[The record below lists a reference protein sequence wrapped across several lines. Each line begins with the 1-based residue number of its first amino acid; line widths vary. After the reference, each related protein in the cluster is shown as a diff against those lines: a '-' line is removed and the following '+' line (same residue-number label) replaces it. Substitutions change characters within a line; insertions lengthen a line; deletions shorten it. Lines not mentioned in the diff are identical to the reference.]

1 MSKIHFDIIEPA
13 FRSSGYNL
21 VVLEN
26 DNRDAINTGLRF
38 VNNDACYPSLMV
50 VGQIMDAVLSG
61 KYDMTK
67 TAVLMSQTGGGCRAS
82 NYMGFIR
89 RALAKAGYP
98 DVPVISIN
106 LASLE
111 KNPGFKFTPAL
122 VQKGMYGLV
131 FGDIFLRC
139 LYHVRPYEAEPGS
152 ANALHEKWKEKC
164 IAFLSQDK
172 LLSHRTYKKMCR
184 EMIRDFDKL
193 PILDI
198 QKPRVGI
205 VGEILVKFAP
215 AANNHLVELLESEGA
230 EAVVPD
236 LLDFFLYC
244 FYNAN
249 FKAEKLGMSDKSV
262 SKWERGVCLPDVSVY
277 KELCSILGISL
288 NEFLAGEDIAQENM
302 IQKSETN
309 IIEVIRD
316 NINKQK
322 CLKVM
327 RCILLVI
334 SICAVAVIG
343 FIIYRL
349 KKPQNYISPIA
360 KDSIEMQTAELL
372 AGPDGAFI
380 YKFVTTDEYKKLR
393 LHIYQYE
400 SGKLSNQDKVE
411 IGFEDIGSPKS
422 GEIVMVPDF
431 GNYVIKL
438 IISGDGSKLSTEIP
452 VLENVEDREYYGR
465 SATEI
470 QNVVDIRYNKQQPLI
485 AFLYDDDTMS
495 VPALDDLINSQ
506 TDLLSK
512 NDYVYYVAFEFCK

>member
-1 MSKIHFDIIEPA
+1 MDLIKI
-13 FRSSGYNL
+13 
-21 VVLEN
+21 
-26 DNRDAINTGLRF
+26 
-38 VNNDACYPSLMV
+38 
-50 VGQIMDAVLSG
+50 G
-61 KYDMTK
+61 KYIAGKRKSLGMTQRQ
-67 TAVLMSQTGGGCRAS
+67 L
-82 NYMGFIR
+82 
-89 RALAKAGYP
+89 
-98 DVPVISIN
+98 
-106 LASLE
+106 
-111 KNPGFKFTPAL
+111 
-122 VQKGMYGLV
+122 
-131 FGDIFLRC
+131 
-139 LYHVRPYEAEPGS
+139 
-152 ANALHEKWKEKC
+152 
-164 IAFLSQDK
+164 
-172 LLSHRTYKKMCR
+172 
-184 EMIRDFDKL
+184 
-193 PILDI
+193 
-198 QKPRVGI
+198 
-205 VGEILVKFAP
+205 
-215 AANNHLVELLESEGA
+215 
-230 EAVVPD
+230 
-236 LLDFFLYC
+236 
-244 FYNAN
+244 
-249 FKAEKLGMSDKSV
+249 AEKLGMSDKSV

-343 FIIYRL
+343 FIIYGL

-512 NDYVYYVAFEFCK
+512 NDYAYYVAFEFCK

>member
-1 MSKIHFDIIEPA
+1 MRWMDLIKI
-13 FRSSGYNL
+13 
-21 VVLEN
+21 
-26 DNRDAINTGLRF
+26 
-38 VNNDACYPSLMV
+38 
-50 VGQIMDAVLSG
+50 G
-61 KYDMTK
+61 KYIAGKRKSLGMTQRQ
-67 TAVLMSQTGGGCRAS
+67 L
-82 NYMGFIR
+82 
-89 RALAKAGYP
+89 
-98 DVPVISIN
+98 
-106 LASLE
+106 
-111 KNPGFKFTPAL
+111 
-122 VQKGMYGLV
+122 
-131 FGDIFLRC
+131 
-139 LYHVRPYEAEPGS
+139 
-152 ANALHEKWKEKC
+152 
-164 IAFLSQDK
+164 
-172 LLSHRTYKKMCR
+172 
-184 EMIRDFDKL
+184 
-193 PILDI
+193 
-198 QKPRVGI
+198 
-205 VGEILVKFAP
+205 
-215 AANNHLVELLESEGA
+215 
-230 EAVVPD
+230 
-236 LLDFFLYC
+236 
-244 FYNAN
+244 
-249 FKAEKLGMSDKSV
+249 AEKLGMSDKSV

-393 LHIYQYE
+393 LHIHRYE
-400 SGKLSNQDKVE
+400 SGRLSNQDKVE

-431 GNYVIKL
+431 DNYVIKL

-470 QNVVDIRYNKQQPLI
+470 QNIVDIRYNKQQPLI

>member
-1 MSKIHFDIIEPA
+1 MDLIKI
-13 FRSSGYNL
+13 
-21 VVLEN
+21 
-26 DNRDAINTGLRF
+26 
-38 VNNDACYPSLMV
+38 
-50 VGQIMDAVLSG
+50 G
-61 KYDMTK
+61 KYIAGKRKSLGMTQRQ
-67 TAVLMSQTGGGCRAS
+67 L
-82 NYMGFIR
+82 
-89 RALAKAGYP
+89 
-98 DVPVISIN
+98 
-106 LASLE
+106 
-111 KNPGFKFTPAL
+111 
-122 VQKGMYGLV
+122 
-131 FGDIFLRC
+131 
-139 LYHVRPYEAEPGS
+139 
-152 ANALHEKWKEKC
+152 
-164 IAFLSQDK
+164 
-172 LLSHRTYKKMCR
+172 
-184 EMIRDFDKL
+184 
-193 PILDI
+193 
-198 QKPRVGI
+198 
-205 VGEILVKFAP
+205 
-215 AANNHLVELLESEGA
+215 
-230 EAVVPD
+230 
-236 LLDFFLYC
+236 
-244 FYNAN
+244 
-249 FKAEKLGMSDKSV
+249 AEKLGMSDKSV

-309 IIEVIRD
+309 INEVIRD

-452 VLENVEDREYYGR
+452 ILENVEDREYYGR

>member
-1 MSKIHFDIIEPA
+1 MDLIKI
-13 FRSSGYNL
+13 
-21 VVLEN
+21 
-26 DNRDAINTGLRF
+26 
-38 VNNDACYPSLMV
+38 
-50 VGQIMDAVLSG
+50 G
-61 KYDMTK
+61 KYIAGKRKSLGMTQRQ
-67 TAVLMSQTGGGCRAS
+67 L
-82 NYMGFIR
+82 
-89 RALAKAGYP
+89 
-98 DVPVISIN
+98 
-106 LASLE
+106 
-111 KNPGFKFTPAL
+111 
-122 VQKGMYGLV
+122 
-131 FGDIFLRC
+131 
-139 LYHVRPYEAEPGS
+139 
-152 ANALHEKWKEKC
+152 
-164 IAFLSQDK
+164 
-172 LLSHRTYKKMCR
+172 
-184 EMIRDFDKL
+184 
-193 PILDI
+193 
-198 QKPRVGI
+198 
-205 VGEILVKFAP
+205 
-215 AANNHLVELLESEGA
+215 
-230 EAVVPD
+230 
-236 LLDFFLYC
+236 
-244 FYNAN
+244 
-249 FKAEKLGMSDKSV
+249 AEKLGMSDKSV

-393 LHIYQYE
+393 LHIHRYE
-400 SGKLSNQDKVE
+400 SGRLSNQDKVE

>member
-1 MSKIHFDIIEPA
+1 MDLIKI
-13 FRSSGYNL
+13 
-21 VVLEN
+21 
-26 DNRDAINTGLRF
+26 
-38 VNNDACYPSLMV
+38 
-50 VGQIMDAVLSG
+50 G
-61 KYDMTK
+61 KYIAGKRKSLGMTQRQ
-67 TAVLMSQTGGGCRAS
+67 L
-82 NYMGFIR
+82 
-89 RALAKAGYP
+89 
-98 DVPVISIN
+98 
-106 LASLE
+106 
-111 KNPGFKFTPAL
+111 
-122 VQKGMYGLV
+122 
-131 FGDIFLRC
+131 
-139 LYHVRPYEAEPGS
+139 
-152 ANALHEKWKEKC
+152 
-164 IAFLSQDK
+164 
-172 LLSHRTYKKMCR
+172 
-184 EMIRDFDKL
+184 
-193 PILDI
+193 
-198 QKPRVGI
+198 
-205 VGEILVKFAP
+205 
-215 AANNHLVELLESEGA
+215 
-230 EAVVPD
+230 
-236 LLDFFLYC
+236 
-244 FYNAN
+244 
-249 FKAEKLGMSDKSV
+249 AEKLGMSDKSV

-452 VLENVEDREYYGR
+452 ILENVEDRECYGR